1 MPSFLKDLDP
11 EAEVIQHYSI
21 PAPAGWNPA
30 HISAR
35 NYPQAFKG
43 YSIKGND
50 KVKEALEH
58 DPRVDYVEQ
67 NKRVFLDIQEE
78 KPGNESF
85 PRYNPKISNRGTIKG
100 SGIWKTMAS
109 QPNAPWNLVRLSQR
123 ELPLG
128 TSYNYGTRSGGD
140 IDAYV
145 VDTGVFV
152 EHSEFAPAR
161 ARWGATFIP
170 NEPMQ
175 DLNGHGSHVAGLIGG
190 NTWGTA
196 KAVNLIAVKV
206 LDAKGSGDW
215 SGIIAGINWVA
226 ENVQKSGRVSVLKY
240 VFLSFMDC

>member
-1 MPSFLKDLDP
+1 MPSLLKDLDP
-11 EAEVIQHYSI
+11 NAEVIQHYSI
-21 PAPAGWNPA
+21 PAPAGWTLA

-35 NYPQAFKG
+35 NYPNSFKG
-43 YSIKGND
+43 YAVKGND
-50 KVKEALEH
+50 QVKLALES
-58 DPRVDYVEQ
+58 DPRVEYVEP
-67 NKRVFLDIQEE
+67 NKRVILDLLEE
-78 KPGNESF
+78 KAGNDSF
-85 PRYNPKISNRGTIKG
+85 PRYRPQVSTRGTAKG
-100 SGIWKTMAS
+100 SGIWRTMAS

-128 TSYNYGTRSGGD
+128 TTFNYGVRAGGD

-152 EHSEFAPAR
+152 EHAEFAPQR

-196 KAVNLIAVKV
+196 KAVNIIAVKV

-226 ENVQKSGRVSVLKY
+226 ETVQRTRRVSILKY
-240 VFLSFMDC
+240 ALNC